1 MSHAGRV
8 QRPTGGGGGEGA
20 CDRKAAQVKSHVRSL
35 IDESSSV
42 TTPDEFLEA
51 ISCLIV
57 ALVV

>member
-1 MSHAGRV
+1 MSQAGRV
-8 QRPTGGGGGEGA
+8 QRPKGGKGA

-35 IDESSSV
+35 IDESNSV

-51 ISCLIV
+51 ISCLVV